1 MKGFFNYVLASML
14 GTFLV
19 IIIIFLI
26 NLIIIIGLVSS
37 FGSLSG
43 KEIEI
48 EKNSILHLDFKNVV
62 ADRSSAKPNFASF
75 EIEKTLSLKSVTESI
90 IKAKN
95 DNRIKGIFLDLSVLQ
110 IGTASVEEIRNALKD
125 FKSSNKFI
133 IAHAD
138 FYTHKSYYLASV
150 ADKVYLTPEGVLQFT
165 GLSAQIIF
173 FKSLLEKIGV
183 EPVIIRHGKFK
194 SAVEP
199 FMYDDISDANREQTA
214 RYVNSIW
221 STILQEIEL
230 ARSIPTTILNNYAD
244 SLLIRNDK
252 AALKY
257 KLVDKLLYKDEVFDE
272 LTGLSG
278 AETLNLVSLID
289 YFSSA
294 NDINDLIKSFET
306 NIAVIYAEG
315 SINSGKGSENEIGSE
330 TLSESIRQARQ
341 DSTVKAIV
349 LRVNSPG
356 GSSLASEVIW
366 RECVLAKK
374 EKPFFVSMGDVA
386 ASGGYYISCMADTIV
401 AQQNTLTGSIGV
413 FGLLFNT
420 KKLMTDVGI
429 NVRAINSNTYS
440 DIGNP
445 AREMTAFEKNMIQ
458 LTVEDVYDTF
468 ITHVSE
474 GRNLSKEKIDSI
486 GQGRIWTGA
495 DAKKIGLVDVIGGL
509 QTTID
514 LAAKKAK
521 LTEYGIKTYPEK
533 DKLTMIIE
541 GLFSNTKSYI
551 VKEALGETAYSYFLK
566 IKELRK
572 VNGIQARIPFYIDI
586 E

>member
-278 AETLNLVSLID
+278 VETLNLVSLID

-495 DAKKIGLVDVIGGL
+495 DAKKNGLVDVIGGL

>member
-19 IIIIFLI
+19 IIILFLI

-541 GLFSNTKSYI
+541 GLFSDTKSYI

>member
-95 DNRIKGIFLDLSVLQ
+95 DTRIKGIFLDLSVLQ

-541 GLFSNTKSYI
+541 GLFSDTKSYI

>member
-278 AETLNLVSLID
+278 VETLNLVSLID

>member
-19 IIIIFLI
+19 IIILFLI

>member
-19 IIIIFLI
+19 IIILFLI

-95 DNRIKGIFLDLSVLQ
+95 DTRIKGIFLDLSVLQ